1 MRTIDPKN
9 SNWKNWKNRCRII
22 RFESIFYD
30 FCEFLRIFPK
40 NQIRHRQ
47 KTGDDLEY
55 VPLLFCHLVYTV
67 SLLDTVEKWNQKQW
81 NCIEW
86 LIKGGPV
93 PSILDDLCL
102 GNVISKYFSKLRV
115 GTSKIQPELKCLENV
130 RLSFCESLLRARLW
144 EHELFSVRS
153 IAFISTLVK
162 SPDEACIKHKAFYT
176 RYSRECHIS
185 ALVSTSLSLAHSSLV
200 SEPYRGPVPSPAGY
214 VHGPGY
220 PANTYKLRTGQW
232 R

>member
-1 MRTIDPKN
+1 MTSIALRCVRVWPRLLQPLAQSLIGSPGTLACSARKRPAKDGQEENCFRAWSFKPMRTIDPKN

-86 LIKGGPV
+86 LIKGGPE

-102 GNVISKYFSKLRV
+102 GNVISKYFSKLRF
-115 GTSKIQPELKCLENV
+115 GTSKIQPGLKCLENIL
-130 RLSFCESLLRARLW
+130 LSFYDHFCGQNFENTSC
-144 EHELFSVRS
+144 
-153 IAFISTLVK
+153 LVFV
-162 SPDEACIKHKAFYT
+162 H
-176 RYSRECHIS
+176 
-185 ALVSTSLSLAHSSLV
+185 HSFPL
-200 SEPYRGPVPSPAGY
+200 
-214 VHGPGY
+214 
-220 PANTYKLRTGQW
+220 
-232 R
+232 